1 MMQTDVKSTRLDVS
15 GVIYA
20 GPTRIKG
27 YQVTP
32 GGTAGEI
39 IFNDNASAASGAV
52 PLQFKVTTNTVPFG
66 FTLPGEG
73 TKCNNGI
80 YVTLPTATHITV
92 FYG

>member
-1 MMQTDVKSTRLDVS
+1 MQYDVKASRLDAT
-15 GVIYA
+15 GVVYA

-27 YQVTP
+27 YQVSP
-32 GGTAGEI
+32 GGSAGEI

-66 FTLPGEG
+66 LTLPGEG
-73 TKCNNGI
+73 IKFQNGV
-80 YVTLPTATHITV
+80 YVTLPTNTHITV